1 MSKPGGKNV
10 MNYRGFNPKASGKI
24 KV

>member
-10 MNYRGFNPKASGKI
+10 TNYRGFNPKASGKI